1 MAAASSLSVTV
12 TVADEFDPTVYPVPE
27 LTCTVTSL
35 SGSSSV
41 SLVVPSVIVTVPSL
55 AANTAL
61 VGRYPSSMSPV
72 SLTSNAT
79 VSAAFPA
86 GARVRRNPTAVPSVT
101 ELDRAA
107 IVTVGSTSLPSVV
120 PLATPDAGPVPT
132 LLIAETR

>member
-1 MAAASSLSVTV
+1 MATAASLSVTV

-72 SLTSNAT
+72 SLMSNAT
-79 VSAAFPA
+79 VSEAFPA
-86 GARVRRNPTAVPSVT
+86 GARVRRNLTAVPSVT

-107 IVTVGSTSLPSVV
+107 IVTVGPGSALSVV
-120 PLATPDAGPVPT
+120 PLFVADRGPVPSAFF
-132 LLIAETR
+132 AETR